1 MNIER
6 IYLPLAN
13 LEIVEPLSPS
23 PISWSS
29 LFNTS
34 TFLNKF
40 SPIRFNIFLNTKTAF
55 SDIRAPN
62 WLIKTN

>member
-1 MNIER
+1 MKR
-6 IYLPLAN
+6 RHLPVAN

-34 TFLNKF
+34 TFFNKF
-40 SPIRFNIFLNTKTAF
+40 SPIRFNIFLNTKTPF

-62 WLIKTN
+62 